1 MNKIVK
7 VKVIKKNEPKAEAV
21 VVSKAVERKTSR
33 QAAREMVSTVGD
45 WVSEFKQRKQDETRA
60 AIELLIQRPQT
71 SGS

>member
-1 MNKIVK
+1 MKGIVK
-7 VKVIKKNEPKAEAV
+7 VKVIKKNETKAEAQ
-21 VVSKAVERKTSR
+21 VESTSAERRTSR

-45 WVSEFKQRKQDETRA
+45 WVTEFKQRKQEETRA

>member
-1 MNKIVK
+1 MKGIVK
-7 VKVIKKNEPKAEAV
+7 VKVIKKNETKAEA
-21 VVSKAVERKTSR
+21 KVESTSAERRTSR

-45 WVSEFKQRKQDETRA
+45 WVTEFKQRKQEETRA